1 MEWYHILYIAIF
13 AALVLALIV
22 LKLFKIGSRRRGV
35 VKMLAAAAF
44 VATGVYGC
52 VHNGGGLSVLVCVA
66 LFFAAMGDLFLV
78 FKDSKRMFTFGVM
91 SFGMASLL
99 LSVYS
104 ILYFGWQWW
113 SLLLLAASVTVNVLC
128 QVFKVYRYGSL
139 KVYLNVYTLLVGL
152 CGTLGFSLVCQGTT
166 NLAMFLFGL
175 GCFCYFASDI
185 CLGLNMFRF
194 KNRVLDA
201 VNTLLYFPGMFLIAA
216 SLLL

>member
-1 MEWYHILYIAIF
+1 MEWYHVLYVVLF
-13 AALVLALIV
+13 SALVLALIV

-35 VKMLAAAAF
+35 VKMLSAAMF
-44 VATGVYGC
+44 VAVGVYGC
-52 VHNGGGLSVLVCVA
+52 VHNDGGLSVMACVA
-66 LFFAAMGDLFLV
+66 LFFAALGDFFLV
-78 FKDSKRMFTFGVM
+78 FKDSKRMFVCGVL
-91 SFGMASLL
+91 SFGTASLL

-104 ILYFGWQWW
+104 ILNFGWQWW
-113 SLLLLAASVTVNVLC
+113 SLLLFAVSVAVNVLC

-139 KVYLNVYTLLVGL
+139 KVYLNVYTVLVGF
-152 CGTLGFSLVCQGTT
+152 CGTLGFSLVCQGTA

-175 GCFCYFASDI
+175 GCFSYFVSDI

-194 KNRVLDA
+194 GNRVLDA

>member
-1 MEWYHILYIAIF
+1 MEWYHILYIALF
-13 AALVLALIV
+13 SALVLALIV

-35 VKMLAAAAF
+35 VKMLAAAMF
-44 VATGVYGC
+44 VALGVYGC
-52 VHNGGGLSVLVCVA
+52 VRSGGGLSVLVCIA
-66 LFFAAMGDLFLV
+66 LFFAALGDLFLV
-78 FKDSKRMFTFGVM
+78 FKDSKRMFVFGVM
-91 SFGMASLL
+91 SFGTASLL

-104 ILYFGWQWW
+104 IVRFGWQWW
-113 SLLLLAASVTVNVLC
+113 SLLLFAVSVAANVLC

-152 CGTLGFSLVCQGTT
+152 CGTLGFSLACQGTA

-175 GCFCYFASDI
+175 GCFSYFVSDI

-201 VNTLLYFPGMFLIAA
+201 VNTLLYFPSMFFIAT